1 MKIAN
6 RIVMYI
12 AGAVLVIAAVLK
24 IHQLLTEPIIS
35 KGFWE
40 SWTFFVIQIP
50 LELGL
55 GIWLLCGLFRKAAWL
70 IAVLAFGLFIGVT
83 LQKGLIG
90 AESCGC
96 FGKVVVNPWITL
108 SFIDAPIFL
117 LLLIFFPRGQKLL
130 PPPWPAAEHFWGVF
144 LPTFVILGTI
154 TPVLIFN
161 KVVRKEPWKTN
172 VPVIKNR
179 PGIVE
184 PDGTKPADFN
194 NVIIDVNDGAGSAD
208 INDANTTGPA
218 LVEQQW
224 EMLRYIDIADQLRSG
239 FVVVLLYHYDCPI
252 CKVAIPLY
260 SQANN
265 DYSDSGLQFAFIEI
279 PPFGKDEES
288 PVPKDT
294 ACLTGA
300 LDDTQ
305 QWFIESPL
313 VALLRDGLAVKVWEE
328 GEAPTVEQIID
339 ELGGD

>member
-6 RIVMYI
+6 RVVMYI

-40 SWTFFVIQIP
+40 SWAFFVIQIP

-55 GIWLLCGLFRKAAWL
+55 GIWLLSGLFRKAAWL
-70 IAVLAFGLFIGVT
+70 IAVLSFALFIVVTLHQGLTGVT
-83 LQKGLIG
+83 
-90 AESCGC
+90 SCGC

-108 SFIDAPIFL
+108 FFIDAPIFL
-117 LLLIFFPRGQKLL
+117 LLLVFFPRGQKLL

-154 TPVLIFN
+154 TPVLFFN
-161 KVVRKEPWKTN
+161 KVERKQPWKTN
-172 VPVIKNR
+172 VPVVKNR
-179 PGIVE
+179 QGIVK
-184 PDGTKPADFN
+184 PDGKEPADFN

-208 INDANTTGPA
+208 TNDANTTGPV

-279 PPFGKDEES
+279 PPFGKDEEG

-300 LDDTQ
+300 LDDTE

-328 GEAPTVEQIID
+328 GEAPTIEQIID
-339 ELGGD
+339 TLGGD